1 MRYLQLIQ
9 ERPLL
14 WGLFILYMAFTSW
27 LAWLGH
33 KKTTDLKSFAVGG
46 GDMNPWVVGITLAAS
61 IASMATF
68 VINPGFVYV
77 HGVSA
82 IMHFGVAA
90 NLGATIGLIVLS
102 LGFRRVGKRGGALTL
117 PQWVGSRFESQAM
130 TIFFAAVNL
139 LSLTFVVL
147 IVGGLSIVMQSTL
160 GLTNLEAVLL
170 VIGFTFSYIFVG
182 GTYAHAYTN
191 TLQGIIMTAVAVI
204 VVASGLHLFSDG
216 ITPALDKLA
225 LLDPNLAKTIN
236 PQSTLFGSFF
246 SVFVSGFVIGFAVVA
261 QPHIL
266 IKALYVKKD
275 SDVAKYLGVCFLV
288 SLAFTALLLVG
299 LYAQLL
305 ELPKAAFQDPATGLF
320 RQDLVMTV
328 YLTKT
333 FGPTML
339 SFVMVALLA
348 AGMSTLDG
356 LLLALSSI
364 AANDLFL
371 NLTRNNLLRDK
382 SEEDQYK
389 IAHRAGQIIL
399 IVMGLITFVIALNP
413 PTSLGIFGQLGVYA
427 IVASSITP
435 ILCGILFPRV
445 HKAPVFIAAILA
457 LVIHGGLYGW
467 AYSATQNKVDLNAL
481 VRGSS
486 TLHYFFDTNA
496 LQLGLLNPA
505 VTATYG
511 IIVSLSIGLTA
522 GLLSRRA
529 R

>member
-1 MRYLQLIQ
+1 MMHYLKLIQ
-9 ERPLL
+9 DRPLI

-82 IMHFGVAA
+82 LMHFGLAA
-90 NLGATIGLIVLS
+90 NLGATIGLVVLS
-102 LGFRRVGKRGGALTL
+102 LGFRRVGQRGGALTL
-117 PQWVGSRFESQAM
+117 PQWVGQRFDSRAM

-147 IVGGLSIVMQSTL
+147 IVGGLSIVMQATL
-160 GLTNLEAVLL
+160 GLTNFESVAL
-170 VIGFTFSYIFVG
+170 VIVFTFSYIFVG

-191 TLQGIIMTAVAVI
+191 TLQGVIMFVVAI
-204 VVASGLHLFSDG
+204 AIVASGLHLFGDG
-216 ITPALDKLA
+216 VGAAMDKLT
-225 LLDPNLAKTIN
+225 LLNPNLAKAVN
-236 PQSTLFGSFF
+236 PESTLFGSFF

-266 IKALYVKKD
+266 IKALYVK
-275 SDVAKYLGVCFLV
+275 SDADVGKYLGVCILT
-288 SLAFTALLLVG
+288 SLSFTGLLLVG
-299 LYAQLL
+299 LYARLL
-305 ELPKAAFQDPATGLF
+305 EMPTAAFQDPATGVF

-339 SFVMVALLA
+339 SVVMVALLA

-371 NLTRNNLLRDK
+371 NLTRDNLLKER
-382 SEEDQYK
+382 SPEDQSR

-399 IVMGLITFVIALNP
+399 IIMGVVTFIIALNP
-413 PTSLGIFGQLGVYA
+413 PAQLGIFGQLGVYG
-427 IVASSITP
+427 IIASSITP

-445 HKAPVFIAAILA
+445 SKAPIFAASIIALIM
-457 LVIHGGLYGW
+457 HFGLYGW
-467 AYSATQNKVDLNAL
+467 AWSATKDKVDLNAL

-486 TLHYFFDTNA
+486 TLHYFFDTSA
-496 LQLGLLNPA
+496 LQLGLLNPG

-511 IIVSLSIGLTA
+511 IIVGLGIGVTA
-522 GLLSRRA
+522 GLLSRR
-529 R
+529 

>member
-1 MRYLQLIQ
+1 MRYIELIQ
-9 ERPLL
+9 QRPLI
-14 WGLFILYMAFTSW
+14 WGLFLVYMAFTSW
-27 LAWLGH
+27 LAWQGH
-33 KKTTDLKSFAVGG
+33 KKTTDIKSFAVGG
-46 GDMNPWVVGITLAAS
+46 GDMNPIVVGITLAAS

-82 IMHFGVAA
+82 LMHFGVAA
-90 NLGATIGLIVLS
+90 TLGATLGLIILS
-102 LGFRRVGKRGGALTL
+102 MGFRKVGQRGGALTL
-117 PQWVGSRFESQAM
+117 PQWVGQRFQSQAM

-160 GLTNLEAVLL
+160 GLTNFESVAL
-170 VIGFTFSYIFVG
+170 VIVFTFSYIFVG

-191 TLQGIIMTAVAVI
+191 TLQGIIMAIVAGI
-204 VVASGLHLFSDG
+204 IVASGLHLFGDG
-216 ITPALDKLA
+216 VGAALDKLA
-225 LLDPNLAKTIN
+225 LLNPNLATTVN
-236 PQSTLFGSFF
+236 PESTLFGSFF

-266 IKALYVKKD
+266 IKALYVKHD
-275 SDVAKYLGVCFLV
+275 SDVAKYLGVCIV
-288 SLAFTALLLVG
+288 TSLTFSALLLVG
-299 LYAQLL
+299 IYAQLM
-305 ELPKAAFQDPATGLF
+305 EIPRAAFQDPTTGNF

-328 YLTKT
+328 YLTRT

-339 SFVMVALLA
+339 SVVMVALLA

-371 NLTRNNLLRDK
+371 NLTRANLLKDRSPD
-382 SEEDQYK
+382 DQNR
-389 IAHRAGQIIL
+389 IAHRAGQVIL
-399 IVMGLITFVIALNP
+399 IIMGVITFAIALHP
-413 PTSLGIFGQLGVYA
+413 PAQLGIFGQLGVYG

-445 HKAPVFIAAILA
+445 SKAPIFIAAIAA
-457 LVIHGGLYGW
+457 LVLHFGLYGW
-467 AYSATQNKVDLNAL
+467 AWSATQDKVDLNAM
-481 VRGSS
+481 VRSSS

-496 LQLGLLNPA
+496 LQLGLLNPG

-511 IIVSLSIGLTA
+511 ILVSLGIGLTA

-529 R
+529 